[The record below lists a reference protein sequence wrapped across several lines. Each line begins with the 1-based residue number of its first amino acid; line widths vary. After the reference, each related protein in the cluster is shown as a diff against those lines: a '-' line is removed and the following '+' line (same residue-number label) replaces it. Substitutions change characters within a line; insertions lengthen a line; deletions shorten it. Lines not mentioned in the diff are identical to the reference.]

1 MLLFLIKS
9 TLVFSQKIKEPEKP
23 PPLTRILFVF
33 DASQSMYARWQSDMR
48 INIAQRLLTNLLD
61 SLKHVPNLELAIR
74 IYGHQKK
81 FPPQDCD
88 DSKLEVPFG
97 KNNIERIKAKLKAV
111 VPRGTTPIAQSL
123 EAAGND
129 FPHCDNCRNII
140 ILITDG
146 IEECGGDPCAV
157 SRALQ
162 KQGIILRPFVIGIGR
177 DFSADFSCVGDYYD
191 ASSEEMFVQAL
202 HAVISQALNN
212 TTAQVNLLDIY
223 GNPSETN
230 INMTF
235 YDNFS
240 GAIKYNFIH
249 TMNSRGIPDTIVID
263 NLTTYNIVVHSIPSV
278 RKDSIKLIPGKHNII
293 AIDVPQGYLTLKASG
308 IPLYKDLK
316 AIIRKKGTME
326 TLIVQNFNDI
336 QKFLVGK
343 YDIEVLCL
351 PRMYINDVDIS
362 QNTTTTVEIPQPGIV
377 VIQRPAAGY
386 GSLYQE
392 EKNELKLVLNLSEN
406 ITQESIIL
414 QPGKYRVVYR
424 TKFASRSINTVEKVF
439 IIESGK
445 SQTIKLFM

>member
-1 MLLFLIKS
+1 MLLAS
-9 TLVFSQKIKEPEKP
+9 GTVAFSQHLKEPEKP
-23 PPLTRILFVF
+23 KPLTRILFVF

-61 SLKHVPNLELAIR
+61 SLKHVDNLELAIR
-74 IYGHQKK
+74 IYGHQKN

-97 KNNIERIKAKLKAV
+97 RNNIERIKAKLKSI

-123 EAAGND
+123 EAAAND
-129 FPHCDNCRNII
+129 FPQCDNCRNII

-162 KQGIILRPFVIGIGR
+162 KKGIILRPFVIGIGR
-177 DFSADFSCVGDYYD
+177 DFSADFDCVGSYYD

-202 HAVISQALNN
+202 RAVISQALNS
-212 TTAQVNLLDIY
+212 TTVQVNLLDIY
-223 GNPSETN
+223 GNASETN

-240 GAIKYNFIH
+240 GIVKYNFIH
-249 TMNSRGIPDTIVID
+249 TMNNRGLPDTIVID
-263 NLTTYNIVVHSIPSV
+263 HLTTYDIVVHSIPPV

-293 AIDVPQGYLTLKASG
+293 AIDVPQGYLTLKAFG
-308 IPLYKDLK
+308 MPLYKDLK

-326 TLIVQNFNDI
+326 TLFVQSFNEV

-343 YDIEVLCL
+343 YDIEVLCV
-351 PRMYINDVDIS
+351 PRMYIKDVEIS

-377 VIQRPAAGY
+377 VVQRPAAGY

-392 EKNELKLVLNLSEN
+392 EKNELKLVLNLAEN

-414 QPGKYRVVYR
+414 QPGKYRVVFR
-424 TKFASRSINTVEKVF
+424 TKFASHSINTVEKTF

-445 SQTIKLFM
+445 TQTIKLFM